1 MVSRILKPV
10 VRRVVERVLVVE
22 GSVALSG
29 CLCTI
34 LAESYRD
41 VRACHS
47 VSEVEPSIAGWWP
60 DLVLLDVVLAD
71 GGAAEVLE
79 LLERQHPA
87 SAVIAMSGSAGAA
100 QSFALGARGVRG
112 FLEKPLQLDGLQAAI
127 DQVLDAAPD
136 LRPMVKQL
144 VGYKALADVETEI
157 RDVMIHEALART
169 GTRRGA
175 ARLLSVSRQL
185 LQYLLRST
193 Q

>member
-1 MVSRILKPV
+1 MC
-10 VRRVVERVLVVE
+10 RRVVERVLVVE
-22 GSVALSG
+22 DNVALSG
-29 CLCTI
+29 RVCAT

-41 VRACHS
+41 VRACNS

-71 GGAAEVLE
+71 GDAGEVLE
-79 LLERQHPA
+79 LLERHHPA
-87 SAVIAMSGSAGAA
+87 PAVIAMSGTAGAA
-100 QSFALGARGVRG
+100 QSFALGARGVRA
-112 FLEKPLQLDGLQAAI
+112 FLEKPLELDRLQAVI
-127 DQVLDAAPD
+127 DHVLDAVPD

-144 VGYKALADVETEI
+144 VGYKALADVETEV

-185 LQYLLRST
+185 LQYLLRRT